1 MIPAFLFSEGSEV
14 RRTRMVSAAHL
25 APFHFYRLVEKT
37 ERAYERLAGHL
48 VSARK
53 IGPYRLGCNSG
64 RRHDKGHRI
73 NLIERRFT
81 LAHVNGKMR

>member
-48 VSARK
+48 VSAR
-53 IGPYRLGCNSG
+53 RSG
-64 RRHDKGHRI
+64 RIDWGAIRDGGTTRGTVSI
-73 NLIERRFT
+73 
-81 LAHVNGKMR
+81 